1 LSKPSVLI
9 SRKWPEAVEQR
20 LTSLFDVTFNE
31 SDQPM
36 DEETLR
42 QALRQ
47 YDAVCPCV
55 VDKMGAAVFAGAAI
69 KSRIIANYG
78 VGFNHIDLE
87 AAKAAGITV
96 TNTPDVLTEATAD
109 LAMCLML
116 MVARRASEGEMQ
128 VRTGTW
134 HGWYPTHLMGAMVT
148 GKTLGIIGM
157 GRIGMAMARKAHFG
171 FGMNILYH
179 NRRPV
184 EDEQVKD
191 MQAVYKA
198 DMHDLL
204 AQSDFVALHC
214 PASPATRNM
223 INADALAKMKKGAY
237 LINTSRGDVVDETA
251 LVDALKSGHLAG
263 AGLDVFAQEPKVPEA
278 LIALSNVS
286 LLPHL
291 GSATLET
298 RTAMGMRV
306 VDNLEAFF
314 NGEVP
319 TDKLV

>member
-1 LSKPSVLI
+1 MSKASVLI
-9 SRKWPEAVEQR
+9 TRKWPEAVEQR
-20 LTSLFDVTFNE
+20 LASLFDVTLNE
-31 SDQPM
+31 SDKPM
-36 DEETLR
+36 DEEGLR
-42 QALRQ
+42 QALRR

-55 VDKMGAAVFAGAAI
+55 VDKMGAPVFEGEEI

-116 MVARRASEGEMQ
+116 MVARRASEGELQ
-128 VRTGTW
+128 VRSGMW
-134 HGWYPTHLMGAMVT
+134 HGWYPTHLMGAMVS

-171 FGMNILYH
+171 FGMKILYH

-184 EDEQVKD
+184 DDEQV
-191 MQAVYKA
+191 A
-198 DMHDLL
+198 DMGAEYQADMYDLL
-204 AQSDFVALHC
+204 ARSDFVALHC

-223 INADALAKMKKGAY
+223 INAEALARMKPGSY
-237 LINTSRGDVVDETA
+237 LINTSRGDVVDEAA
-251 LVDALKSGHLAG
+251 LVEALRQGHVAG

-278 LIALSNVS
+278 LIALPNVS

-314 NGEVP
+314 KGDSP
-319 TDKLV
+319 PDKLV